1 MCRVEIRRLSWWA
14 GPLLRISFVWNRPAR
29 LSIIGLSK
37 KEAVLNAD
45 LPLQMLKFFVTH
57 CEESTPGQRLHELCH
72 WSQKSRYTLM
82 EEGECR

>member
-29 LSIIGLSK
+29 LSIIGLGK

-45 LPLQMLKFFVTH
+45 LPLQMLEFFVTH
-57 CEESTPGQRLHELCH
+57 CKESALVQHLHELYH
-72 WSQKSRYTLM
+72 RSKRAGIS
-82 EEGECR
+82 